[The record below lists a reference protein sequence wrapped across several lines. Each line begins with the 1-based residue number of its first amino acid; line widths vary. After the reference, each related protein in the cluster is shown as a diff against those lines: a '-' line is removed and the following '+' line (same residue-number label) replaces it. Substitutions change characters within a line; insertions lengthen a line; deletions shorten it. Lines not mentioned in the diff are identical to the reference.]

1 MSAGKKGRSFRLS
14 PEAQQFVGAAKVQTD
29 VQHDTVQHSTEPE
42 HPWQDLSAGRK
53 SINFTFTPELY
64 AMATWCKNNVPGGIS
79 YLEILRQGCEVV
91 CRELIEKHYKPED

>member
-1 MSAGKKGRSFRLS
+1 MSGNNKRAFRLT
-14 PEAQQFVGAAKVQTD
+14 PAAQQFVGAAKVQTD
-29 VQHDTVQHSTEPE
+29 AQHDTVQHSTEPL

-53 SINFTFTPELY
+53 SINFAFTPELY

-91 CRELIEKHYKPED
+91 CREMIKKHYKPEE